1 MKKIIFVILVLILT
15 VGSCKKTPIA
25 PQPEPIII
33 NKVGEMTFSSLPELT
48 DDKLIIRVN
57 TTLGSK
63 YLFQLVDF
71 NGNIL
76 LSRAVTSDER
86 IEVVTFDVS
95 KINPGMYDVILLD
108 TKNGETK
115 NPILIK

>member
-15 VGSCKKTPIA
+15 VGSCKKTPMA
-25 PQPEPIII
+25 PQPEPII
-33 NKVGEMTFSSLPELT
+33 NKVGEMTFSSLPELI

-95 KINPGMYDVILLD
+95 KVNPGMYDVILLD